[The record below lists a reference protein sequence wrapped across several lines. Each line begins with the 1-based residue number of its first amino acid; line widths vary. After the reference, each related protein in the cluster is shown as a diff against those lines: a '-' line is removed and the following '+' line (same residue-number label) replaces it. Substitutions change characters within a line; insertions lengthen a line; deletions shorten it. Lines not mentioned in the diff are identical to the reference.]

1 MPHPFLL
8 SAILEESGPIVAQMM
23 TLIEGPQREQTSVT
37 CDLATREIGVDGL
50 MTIEG
55 EAQLW

>member
-1 MPHPFLL
+1 
-8 SAILEESGPIVAQMM
+8 MM
-23 TLIEGPQREQTSVT
+23 TLIKPPQGKQTSVT
-37 CDLATREIGVDGL
+37 GDLATGEIGVDGL